1 MDSRHMVDGMN
12 KHDPVRDAFDT
23 NIEPWHPPH
32 CCGACDQGRKECQTP
47 DACWNYDTDDSAP
60 QALAIAML
68 WGIFMVGVAILVVL
82 IFK

>member
-1 MDSRHMVDGMN
+1 M
-12 KHDPVRDAFDT
+12 KKIDPVAEAFDT

-47 DACWNYDTDDSAP
+47 DACWNYDTDDRGP
-60 QALAIAML
+60 QALAIALL
-68 WGIFMVGVAILVVL
+68 WAIFAVGIAILGLL